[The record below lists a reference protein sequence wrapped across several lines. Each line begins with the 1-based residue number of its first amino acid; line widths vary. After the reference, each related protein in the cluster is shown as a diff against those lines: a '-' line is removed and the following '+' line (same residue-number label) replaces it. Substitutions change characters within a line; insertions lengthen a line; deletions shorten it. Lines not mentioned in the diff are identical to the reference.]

1 MQVRFIFYNRDED
14 EYKEVNGAFYN
25 NWNHL
30 GKHFFSAHLVVYG
43 LETLLNSPSVQLQ
56 QNEFDSLFAVKE
68 SVKPVMGIGMI
79 SPCHLFKMLSS
90 FPLQNPSG
98 KKVYLSGYGVE
109 LAIKSQEYKAKDD
122 TQVQGAH
129 THYRYAH
136 AHDGVILEE
145 SWCV

>member
-1 MQVRFIFYNRDED
+1 MGIR
-14 EYKEVNGAFYN
+14 
-25 NWNHL
+25 
-30 GKHFFSAHLVVYG
+30 
-43 LETLLNSPSVQLQ
+43 TTSPS
-56 QNEFDSLFAVKE
+56 
-68 SVKPVMGIGMI
+68 
-79 SPCHLFKMLSS
+79 HLYKKLSS

-129 THYRYAH
+129 IHTHYRYAL

-145 SWCV
+145 S